1 MFTEVATTDVLR
13 EVRAYD
19 FETEPVH
26 EFGASRIDAITA
38 LDRVIRAAQAEQLA
52 QIAALHAER
61 VQLQGIHRGDPT
73 LSVIGEVG
81 MARNI
86 GPTAA
91 GTQVG
96 VALRLEQLP
105 RVQDLFAAG
114 QISEPVV
121 RAVVNESVSL
131 GADDLVVLDGEIA
144 PLLPGLTARQ
154 AGRLTARAM
163 EPSQRGA

>member
-1 MFTEVATTDVLR
+1 MFTDVATEDLLR

-19 FETEPVH
+19 FEGEPGH
-26 EFGASRIDAITA
+26 GFGAARIDAITG
-38 LDRVIRAAQAEQLA
+38 LDRLIRAAQAEQLA

-61 VQLQGIHRGDPT
+61 VESMGINRGDPS

-96 VALRLEQLP
+96 LALRLAELSHV
-105 RVQDLFAAG
+105 RDLFAAG

-121 RAVVNESVSL
+121 RAVVNESVTL
-131 GADDLVVLDGEIA
+131 GVDDLVVLDGEIA
-144 PLLPGLTARQ
+144 PSLAGIDAARSCPAHGQ
-154 AGRLTARAM
+154 GGHPDRC
-163 EPSQRGA
+163 